1 MELDIHMNPN
11 ILVSILNMKLRN
23 DFSDIDDLISYYDV
37 DKKELFELLAK
48 EYYFYCEDKKQFLI
62 K

>member
-1 MELDIHMNPN
+1 MNPN

-23 DFSDIDDLISYYDV
+23 DFDDIDDLATFYDV
-37 DKKELFELLAK
+37 DKNELFEILEK
-48 EYYFYCEDKKQFLI
+48 EDYFYCYDKKQFLI

>member
-1 MELDIHMNPN
+1 MKLDIHMNPN

-23 DFSDIDDLISYYDV
+23 DFSDIDDLSLFYDI
-37 DKKELFELLAK
+37 DKEELFDLLAK
-48 EYYFYCEDKKQFLI
+48 EDYFYCEEKHQFLI

>member
-23 DFSDIDDLISYYDV
+23 EFEDINDLVSFYDIDKD
-37 DKKELFELLAK
+37 ELFELLGK
-48 EYYFYCEDKKQFLI
+48 EDYFYCEDKKQFLI

>member
-1 MELDIHMNPN
+1 MDLDINMNPN

-23 DFSDIDDLISYYDV
+23 DFQDIDDLVAYYDINQV
-37 DKKELFELLAK
+37 ELKKNLESEG
-48 EYYFYCEDKKQFLI
+48 YFYCEEKKQFLI

>member
-1 MELDIHMNPN
+1 MDLDIHMNPN

-23 DFSDIDDLISYYDV
+23 DFSDIDDLVAFYDI
-37 DKKELFELLAK
+37 DKNELLDLLKKED
-48 EYYFYCEDKKQFLI
+48 YFYSDDKKQFLI

>member
-23 DFSDIDDLISYYDV
+23 DFEDINDLVSFYNI
-37 DKKELFELLAK
+37 DKTQLFELLK
-48 EYYFYCEDKKQFLI
+48 EEDYFYCEEKKQFLI

>member
-1 MELDIHMNPN
+1 MYLDLHMNPN

-23 DFSDIDDLISYYDV
+23 DFDDIDDLATFYDV
-37 DKKELFELLAK
+37 DKNELFEILEK
-48 EYYFYCEDKKQFLI
+48 EDYFYCYDKKQFLI